1 MCVATR
7 GGGEAR
13 PECRSRPTQPI
24 TESKERP
31 RLYPVLPEKPEDL
44 LDPAVAPPPY
54 PLQRPGTAEQKE
66 EVQSP
71 PHTRGGTQYGEA
83 GRASPHG
90 GAAILPLREAPP
102 PPDAPLRALPR
113 LIYVPFS
120 TNDLYNWKHQNPPFS
135 EKPQGLISLLETIFR
150 THQPTWDDCQQI
162 LQTLFTSEER
172 DRILSGAAKAVMGE
186 EGETAAGRREV
197 EDILPSQPPD

>member
-1 MCVATR
+1 M
-7 GGGEAR
+7 
-13 PECRSRPTQPI
+13 
-24 TESKERP
+24 
-31 RLYPVLPEKPEDL
+31 
-44 LDPAVAPPPY
+44 
-54 PLQRPGTAEQKE
+54 
-66 EVQSP
+66 
-71 PHTRGGTQYGEA
+71 
-83 GRASPHG
+83 
-90 GAAILPLREAPP
+90 
-102 PPDAPLRALPR
+102 
-113 LIYVPFS
+113 IYLPFS
-120 TNDLYNWKHQNPPFS
+120 TSDLYNWKHRNPPFS